1 MPRLHWLSLFAL
13 LLSGCSSV
21 APPAGT
27 ECFHTNAAVETEIG
41 YCEAVRVG
49 NTLYI
54 SGTVGNGEMPQA
66 IKKAYTSLQK
76 TLAARGLDFRN
87 VVKETVYATDLD
99 AFIQNKEVR
108 KQFYGNSLPAATWV
122 QVSRLYQ
129 PAFVVEV
136 ELTAVFPK

>member
-1 MPRLHWLSLFAL
+1 MPRIHWLSLFAL
-13 LLSGCSSV
+13 FLSACASV

-41 YCEAVRVG
+41 FCEAERVG

-87 VVKETVYATDLD
+87 VVKETVYTTDLD
-99 AFIQNKEVR
+99 AFIQNKELR